1 MEKFKKHVQMRQI
14 AFGRFGQRE
23 RQGES
28 PEPNCRL
35 EAIAKRVRTKM
46 AYALIA
52 SRPEA

>member
-1 MEKFKKHVQMRQI
+1 MEKFKKSVQMRQI

-35 EAIAKRVRTKM
+35 EAIAKRVGTKM
-46 AYALIA
+46 TYAFIGR
-52 SRPEA
+52 RPGP